1 LAASVIAVAGW
12 GVQHFGPLDYSHTM
26 RIVILAVLLLIL
38 GAQTVFTSFFLSV
51 LGMPRR

>member
-1 LAASVIAVAGW
+1 V
-12 GVQHFGPLDYSHTM
+12 M
-26 RIVILAVLLLIL
+26 LLTL